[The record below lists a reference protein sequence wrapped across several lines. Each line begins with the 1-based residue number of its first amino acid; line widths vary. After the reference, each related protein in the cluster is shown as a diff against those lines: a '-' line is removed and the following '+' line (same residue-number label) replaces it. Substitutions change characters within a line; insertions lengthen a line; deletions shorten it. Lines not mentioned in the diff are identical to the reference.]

1 MDLASACRI
10 FDISTNSIKEDDLRK
25 KYRELIKLNHPDNNK
40 SAYIRIDEIKKAKDL
55 LENYLRYS
63 DKNRDIDIDIIE
75 ISLEDLIKVYEKK
88 EYKGISLGRLL
99 KSNAF
104 VEFKYCVKVLDSYV
118 EVVNKTKYNRED
130 KYSIIKELDISCSL
144 GDKIEVSLL
153 GEKKGTI
160 VNGSCI
166 RLNFN
171 LPKNI
176 SVDLSLYVKLN

>member
-1 MDLASACRI
+1 MDLTSACRI

-25 KYRELIKLNHPDNNK
+25 RYRELIKLNHPDNKNK
-40 SAYIRIDEIKKAKDL
+40 SAYVRIDEIKEAKEL

-63 DKNRDIDIDIIE
+63 SKNNSINTIE
-75 ISLEDLIKVYEKK
+75 ISVDDLIKVYEKK
-88 EYKGISLGRLL
+88 EYKGIDLRRLL

-104 VEFKYCVKVLDSYV
+104 IEFKYCVKVLDNYI
-118 EVVNKTKYNRED
+118 EVINKTKYNRED
-130 KYSIIKELDISCSL
+130 KYNIIKELGISCSL

-153 GEKKGTI
+153 GEKRKTI

-176 SVDLSLYVKLN
+176 SVDLSLYVKLS

>member
-1 MDLASACRI
+1 MDLTSACKI

-63 DKNRDIDIDIIE
+63 DKNRDIDIIE
-75 ISLEDLIKVYEKK
+75 ISLEDLIKVYENK

-99 KSNAF
+99 KSNTF
-104 VEFKYCVKVLDSYV
+104 VEFKYCVKVLDNYV
-118 EVVNKTKYNRED
+118 EVINKTKYNRED
-130 KYSIIKELDISCSL
+130 KYSIIKELGVSCSL
-144 GDKIEVSLL
+144 GDRIEVNLL
-153 GEKKGTI
+153 GEKRKAI
-160 VNGSCI
+160 INGSCI

>member
-1 MDLASACRI
+1 MDLTSACRI
-10 FDISTNSIKEDDLRK
+10 FDISANSIKEDDLRK

-55 LENYLRYS
+55 LENYLRCS
-63 DKNRDIDIDIIE
+63 DKTRDIDIIE
-75 ISLEDLIKVYEKK
+75 ISLEDLIKVYENK
-88 EYKGISLGRLL
+88 EYKRINLGRLL
-99 KSNAF
+99 KSNTF
-104 VEFKYCVKVLDSYV
+104 VEFKYCVKVSGNDI

-130 KYSIIKELDISCSL
+130 KYSIIKELGISCSF
-144 GDKIEVSLL
+144 GDRIEVSLL
-153 GEKKGTI
+153 GEEKGTI